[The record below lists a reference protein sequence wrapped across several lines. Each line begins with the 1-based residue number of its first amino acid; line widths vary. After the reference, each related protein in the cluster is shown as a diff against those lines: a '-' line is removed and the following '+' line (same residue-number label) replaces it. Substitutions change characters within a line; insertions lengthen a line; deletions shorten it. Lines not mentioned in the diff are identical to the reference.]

1 LRRHPDLPVR
11 VFVVWQP
18 MLPTDWAPPT
28 TFAMN
33 RIPDRRAQQ
42 YWDPNHVVAKKLA
55 ADRRAPQPAED
66 CCERS
71 GVLWDLV
78 AVYPRGPLWEGR
90 MPVATVFNGPVVDV
104 APDVESALAKVA
116 AVAPPPHEIV
126 GNVPDLYA
134 APSVGPRIS
143 HTFRGIT
150 FALPEACYV
159 FPVARLSLLQRR

>member
-1 LRRHPDLPVR
+1 LRRHPELPVR

-42 YWDPNHVVAKKLA
+42 YWDPDHVVAKKLA

-78 AVYPRGPLWEGR
+78 AVYPKGGVWENR
-90 MPVATVFNGPVVDV
+90 VPVATIFNGPVVDV
-104 APDVESALAKVA
+104 TPEVESALAGITEIIS
-116 AVAPPPHEIV
+116 PPHEIV
-126 GNVPDLYA
+126 RNVPDLYGR
-134 APSVGPRIS
+134 SRRMPRIS
-143 HTFRGIT
+143 RIFRGIT

-159 FPVARLSLLQRR
+159 SLVARSSLLQQR

>member
-1 LRRHPDLPVR
+1 MRRHPGLPVR

-33 RIPDRRAQQ
+33 RISDRRAQQ
-42 YWDPNHVVAKKLA
+42 YWDPDHIVAKKLA

-78 AVYPRGPLWEGR
+78 ALYPKGGVWEDR

-104 APDVESALAKVA
+104 TPAVESALARVA
-116 AVAPPPHEIV
+116 EITSAPHESV
-126 GNVPDLYA
+126 RTVPDLYA
-134 APSVGPRIS
+134 TSSVVPRIS
-143 HTFRGIT
+143 QIFRGIT

-159 FPVARLSLLQRR
+159 SPVARSSSSQQR